1 MDKDTY
7 VYINLLATTFIA
19 TCAIDLILSFLMK
32 KKTELAILRDKK
44 RDMFETKR
52 DISQLAQERRIKL
65 MKRKEWN
72 EKS

>member
-1 MDKDTY
+1 
-7 VYINLLATTFIA
+7 
-19 TCAIDLILSFLMK
+19 MK